1 MMIERRMTE
10 KRKLNGGPEKTVTWI
25 WLESGQLKVE
35 FYDFSALAQSMF
47 GNDIAYTLSV
57 TENEMKKLYA
67 LTKQNK
73 GSLLDWI
80 SKTFS
85 GYFEIKRWLDDNKIE
100 YTKETES
107 WA

>member
-1 MMIERRMTE
+1 MEE
-10 KRKLNGGPEKTVTWI
+10 KLKLSGGPQKTVTWI

-35 FYDFSALAQSMF
+35 LYDFSELAQSMF

-57 TENEMKKLYA
+57 PEIEVKKMYSLTEQNE
-67 LTKQNK
+67 

-80 SKTFS
+80 SRTFT
-85 GYFEIKRWLDDNKIE
+85 GYFEIKSWLDENGIE

-107 WA
+107 WT